1 MPVPPHRAAK
11 ASAFRLAAM
20 VEQYESHVDQLIERW
35 LDMDCYQ
42 TVSADIDEIQ
52 LYSSSLPQI
61 AVQAVALLIAH
72 SELIFSL
79 WRGRDSSA
87 PPAELEDCQRRHR
100 ACVADLR
107 RSCLRFLK
115 QAAHLAGPHRQVRE
129 QAIVAD
135 DQQHG

>member
-1 MPVPPHRAAK
+1 MSAPPRRAIEAL
-11 ASAFRLAAM
+11 AFQLAAA
-20 VEQYESHVDQLIERW
+20 VEQYESHVDQLIDRW

-79 WRGRDSSA
+79 WRHRDSSA
-87 PPAELEDCQRRHR
+87 QPGELEDCQRRHR

-107 RSCLRFLK
+107 RSCLRFLRSDGSGRLT
-115 QAAHLAGPHRQVRE
+115 AA
-129 QAIVAD
+129 
-135 DQQHG
+135 